1 MFFLGNSP
9 SSEVYMPTF
18 RNTLFHVHRQV
29 GAEWIST
36 PTCLCRWNRQSV
48 PKRRHIKFR
57 RRGITQKK
65 TYNKPLTVCCQLATC
80 FGTVGPLSRNFQQ
93 LLFSLYN
100 YFKLLMMDEGGRNM
114 QQADCRQFWVSQW
127 IEVYWFLFVLRAAPI
142 LIAIFFL
149 IPPKKHLHLNVRC
162 HKWPDIGGCGLV
174 PKTDMRLYQTGY
186 GTLQWLHHTGL

>member
-1 MFFLGNSP
+1 
-9 SSEVYMPTF
+9 MPTF
-18 RNTLFHVHRQV
+18 RNTLFHLHRQV

-80 FGTVGPLSRNFQQ
+80 FGTVGPLPRNFQQ

-114 QQADCRQFWVSQW
+114 QQADCRQFWVSHW
-127 IEVYWFLFVLRAAPI
+127 IEVYCFFICAPGNTNFDCY
-142 LIAIFFL
+142 FFL
-149 IPPKKHLHLNVRC
+149 GFPPKHLQLKIHVSKLAGHR
-162 HKWPDIGGCGLV
+162 GL
-174 PKTDMRLYQTGY
+174 
-186 GTLQWLHHTGL
+186 